1 VVQAFEGEYT
11 QRVDKKGRMSIPADF
26 RRVLLSGDPEAEA
39 RGNPRLKI
47 VYGQHLKNCVQAY
60 TINEYQRV
68 IDDIYA
74 MPRER
79 SADQKRL
86 AHLYVTQSITLD
98 VDKDGRVILPK
109 SIRDKLSIE
118 EGDIYFRGLV
128 GTFEM
133 WNNDIF
139 QSTVNADID
148 DWLDGMDDDFDPLSL
163 LGGS

>member
-1 VVQAFEGEYT
+1 MVQAFEGEYT
-11 QRVDKKGRMSIPADF
+11 QRVDKKGRMSSPADF

-86 AHLYVTQSITLD
+86 AHLYGTQSITLD

-118 EGDIYFRGLV
+118 EGDVYFRGLV